1 MIVHCPDVISMK
13 EEVELLEMYLR
24 IMSLRFAG
32 NFVYQ
37 LEVEKEA
44 EEVRTLSFWLQPL
57 AENFFTH
64 GFDRDSEFNLL
75 ILEIKPEGG
84 GVRVLMADNG
94 LGIAPERLEA
104 QGKICMREAMIRMRI
119 SGFGTYI

>member
-57 AENFFTH
+57 AENFFY
-64 GFDRDSEFNLL
+64 
-75 ILEIKPEGG
+75 P
-84 GVRVLMADNG
+84 
-94 LGIAPERLEA
+94 RL
-104 QGKICMREAMIRMRI
+104 
-119 SGFGTYI
+119 

>member
-37 LEVEKEA
+37 LEVEKRGGKGN
-44 EEVRTLSFWLQPL
+44 VR
-57 AENFFTH
+57 
-64 GFDRDSEFNLL
+64 
-75 ILEIKPEGG
+75 
-84 GVRVLMADNG
+84 
-94 LGIAPERLEA
+94 
-104 QGKICMREAMIRMRI
+104 
-119 SGFGTYI
+119 